1 MKKEREATSAKSTKK
16 EIEECKK
23 QLGEAEPVLQAAK
36 TALTNISKSSLDEI
50 RALPKPHKLIVKAVA
65 ACAVMV
71 GKDESELNGW
81 PSVKKLLKT
90 AFIDSLLQFEARNI
104 TPETRK
110 ILEGSNY
117 LAKNDDSVND
127 SDKLT
132 YANVTKA
139 NKVAGCLVQW
149 LEAQLVCII
158 CFVLLFCFLFC
169 FVLFFALFL

>member
-1 MKKEREATSAKSTKK
+1 MKKEREGTSAKAIQQ
-16 EIEECKK
+16 EISDCKK

-36 TALTNISKSSLDEI
+36 DALTKITKSSLDEI

-81 PSVKKLLKT
+81 PNIKKLLKT

-104 TPETRK
+104 TAETRAV
-110 ILEGSNY
+110 LEGSNY
-117 LAKNDDSVND
+117 LAKDDDSVAD
-127 SDKLT
+127 SDRLT
-132 YANVTKA
+132 YENVTKA

-149 LEAQLVCII
+149 LEAQLV
-158 CFVLLFCFLFC
+158 
-169 FVLFFALFL
+169 